1 MPTVLY
7 ATYDEKREQCVY
19 VWNETTYAVV
29 IVFFAAL
36 AACTITFCYCKIIKE
51 LYFSETI
58 CSEGVGQDLESKRRI
73 VKLLLI
79 QVVGFFVCCIPFVVV
94 EFIIRRELPMA
105 HYFCTYLLY
114 CSSAINPIIYAL
126 RSSNYRKAYKEIA
139 LEVKLWI
146 CCCSRKRNR
155 WRESS
160 PTNER
165 EFFEITTF

>member
-58 CSEGVGQDLESKRRI
+58 CSEGVAGLLSCFLF
-73 VKLLLI
+73 KLL
-79 QVVGFFVCCIPFVVV
+79 GFLCAVF
-94 EFIIRRELPMA
+94 
-105 HYFCTYLLY
+105 H
-114 CSSAINPIIYAL
+114 S
-126 RSSNYRKAYKEIA
+126 
-139 LEVKLWI
+139 
-146 CCCSRKRNR
+146 
-155 WRESS
+155 
-160 PTNER
+160 
-165 EFFEITTF
+165 